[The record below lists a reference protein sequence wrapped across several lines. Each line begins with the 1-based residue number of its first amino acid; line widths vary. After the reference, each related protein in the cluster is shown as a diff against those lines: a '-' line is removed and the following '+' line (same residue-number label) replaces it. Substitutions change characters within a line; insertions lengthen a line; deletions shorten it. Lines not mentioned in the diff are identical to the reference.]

1 MSARLIAFSASL
13 GLWFFCYFDSPFQ
26 NGADAFSIT
35 AAFQKRIKLKSTK
48 CSHEKKTFSTT
59 TELKGWGDAFSGVT
73 GILPN
78 SLLSSR
84 ELEELVDG
92 TSLGG
97 TDKDLKCV
105 YKATRDG
112 WSAIDFHKCCDG
124 RGSGLVVCLTKTG
137 KKLGGFHPL
146 GWMGT
151 DDYGTSNSAFLWF
164 STGNNKITKCPVLP
178 GGNAAVFD
186 FATGGPQFGASDLII
201 GSPQAAVM
209 GGFAGPDMQD
219 TKKNAGNLRQGIS
232 VLGGAYQRTPGWLVG
247 GKFSLAQVEVY
258 CNANIQPR
266 MAKSFLNF

>member
-1 MSARLIAFSASL
+1 MFARRIAFSLSSVL
-13 GLWFFCYFDSPFQ
+13 CFFCYFDSQFQ
-26 NGADAFSIT
+26 NGADAFSFT
-35 AAFQKRIKLKSTK
+35 TVSQKRIKLHSTGYTDEKSPFRR
-48 CSHEKKTFSTT
+48 S
-59 TELKGWGDAFSGVT
+59 TELNGWGDTFSGVT

-78 SLLSSR
+78 SLLSNA
-84 ELEELVDG
+84 ELEQLVDG

-97 TDKDLKCV
+97 SDKDLKCV

-124 RGSGLVVCLTKTG
+124 RGSGLVVCLTKSG
-137 KKLGGFHPL
+137 KKFGGFHPL

-164 STGNNKITKCPVLP
+164 SAGNNKSTKCPVLP

-219 TKKNAGNLRQGIS
+219 TKKNAGNLRQGMS
-232 VLGGAYQRTPGWLVG
+232 VLGGAYQRTPNWPVG

-266 MAKSFLNF
+266 MAKSFFNF